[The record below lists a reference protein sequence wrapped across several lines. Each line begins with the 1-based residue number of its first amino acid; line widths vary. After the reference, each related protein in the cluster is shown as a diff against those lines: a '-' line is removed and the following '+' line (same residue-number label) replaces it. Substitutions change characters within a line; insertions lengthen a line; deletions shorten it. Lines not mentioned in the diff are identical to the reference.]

1 MHIYIHIYIYIYIF
15 IGGKPSAYN
24 LEENSPPSTAVGG
37 IISTEGIIPSVSLA
51 PTPFIIP
58 NKPPSDIDHIQ
69 TITHIEGAI
78 PTTRGEGNDLNNMD
92 LNNMDL
98 KSSLLERLLNSND
111 IEKMIELLKLISNQE
126 SRANLDINTNINTNL
141 DPNINTNANMNTN
154 TNMNKNTNINSAPSD
169 QHTYPDS
176 IHRSG
181 SLSTMGTPRDEKSIS
196 GEYIYIYINDIEWS
210 VYVYIYIYIYI
221 YLILNVLYIY
231 ICICDEVT

>member
-1 MHIYIHIYIYIYIF
+1 
-15 IGGKPSAYN
+15 
-24 LEENSPPSTAVGG
+24 
-37 IISTEGIIPSVSLA
+37 
-51 PTPFIIP
+51 
-58 NKPPSDIDHIQ
+58 
-69 TITHIEGAI
+69 
-78 PTTRGEGNDLNNMD
+78 LNNMD

-196 GEYIYIYINDIEWS
+196 GEYIYIYINEWS

-231 ICICDEVT
+231 IYVYVMRSLSTMGTLRDVYHVNIHICIYARMYMYICIHLS